1 MKDQTPLNKAV
12 SSMIWHSRDYRFN
25 SLLALIFSG
34 VFYLGVYHFSQIPGR
49 LGRDPLLLLIWA
61 LMLGIGLLLGSS
73 MVVDVTVKDK
83 LSHRLDFFLASG
95 IDIKPLILAYSLQM
109 CRFSMLIP
117 FALLMAFVFLPAFEL
132 GFLAILGL
140 FGSTAILVFMT
151 ILYFNVLVLGQKHLK
166 FVKYLL
172 FITLN
177 LLIYGVGSVS
187 NQFLQFLANHHIELS
202 SLVLG
207 LNVCL
212 TLVLA
217 GLLALKWR
225 HLSKEGVIRQ
235 EGTWS

>member
-12 SSMIWHSRDYRFN
+12 PSMIWHSRDYRFN

-95 IDIKPLILAYSLQM
+95 IDIKSLILAYSLQM
-109 CRFSMLIP
+109 CRFSMVIP
-117 FALLMAFVFLPAFEL
+117 FALLMAFVFLPVFEM
-132 GFLAILGL
+132 GFISIVGL
-140 FGSTAILVFMT
+140 FGSTAILVFVT
-151 ILYFNVLVLGQKHLK
+151 LLYFNVLVLEQKHLK

-172 FITLN
+172 FITVN

-187 NQFLQFLANHHIELS
+187 NQFLQFLANHHIALS
-202 SLVLG
+202 SLVL
-207 LNVCL
+207 LVNVSL

-217 GLLALKWR
+217 GLASLKWR
-225 HLSKEGVIRQ
+225 HLTNEWVIRQ